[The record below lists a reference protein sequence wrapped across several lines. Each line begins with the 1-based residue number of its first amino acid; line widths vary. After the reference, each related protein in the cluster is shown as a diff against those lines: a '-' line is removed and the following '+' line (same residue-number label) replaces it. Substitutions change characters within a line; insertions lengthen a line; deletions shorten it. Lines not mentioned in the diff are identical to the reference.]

1 MKFRFNNNMPKILV
15 IGSCHLDIFA
25 DFPKQNKKYLDKP
38 GLIHFSIGGTAFNL
52 AANLAKL
59 KACLSVL
66 TVLKLN
72 SVIADIIE
80 YKVDILKIDIKHV
93 IHLNADTEGGF
104 VAFREDGDLISA
116 VTGSLIENYV
126 FDVNKVTCILDQQD
140 IIILDCN
147 LSERQLCEI
156 VAAKTKNKKRFFVS
170 AVSDSK
176 VRRIRALEN
185 FCEPKAIELLS
196 MNISE
201 AHSLGIDDKRLEI
214 DRDYR
219 VKTLEKLRT
228 EEICITRGREGL
240 VYIQSDMNVVS
251 FPAPSVSNII
261 STSGAGDSV
270 LSSII
275 EWKIRDEKNIE
286 NLRRTINENL
296 TKVLGSM
303 LSNTSSE
310 DATENFLRL
319 KRKQSFIIKIGSNA
333 IIFNYVTL
341 ALGIIG
347 IGISIIG
354 TWFAGH

>member
-80 YKVDILKIDIKHV
+80 YKFDILKIDIKHV

-140 IIILDCN
+140 II
-147 LSERQLCEI
+147 
-156 VAAKTKNKKRFFVS
+156 AAKTKNKKRFFVS